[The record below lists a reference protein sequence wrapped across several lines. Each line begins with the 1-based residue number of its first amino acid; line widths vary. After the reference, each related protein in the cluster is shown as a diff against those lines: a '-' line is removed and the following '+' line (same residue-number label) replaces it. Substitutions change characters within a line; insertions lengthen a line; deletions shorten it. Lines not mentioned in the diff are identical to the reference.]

1 MSSSEEPTVEEA
13 KSLFEKLAQKFPS
26 KTLGVERWYLVAIA
40 ALTGG
45 GQPEFAGSLYTHLIE
60 GPRYAT
66 SEARQALVRRLREAL
81 VKSVSIIGV
90 CRPLEAIFNIDAAQ
104 RPEDKD
110 YSFSRENW
118 QSGPENHARGVAW
131 LDKIYKQ
138 NRTGTINS
146 LAAHKDFAWISANI
160 TYGLYLSD
168 RQVLDDIDTEMVVL
182 SGIMI
187 QNLKR
192 ETGWHLRGTR
202 RVGVSHED
210 VEMVQQCI
218 EMVAAFAGI
227 RLNKIPRVADIEHEV

>member
-1 MSSSEEPTVEEA
+1 MSSSEEPTAEEA
-13 KSLFEKLAQKFPS
+13 KVLFEKLEQNFPS
-26 KTLGVERWYLVAIA
+26 KTLGAERWYLVAIA

-45 GQPEFAGSLYTHLIE
+45 GQPELAGNLYTHLIKE
-60 GPRYAT
+60 PHYAT

-160 TYGLYLSD
+160 TYELYLSD
-168 RQVLDDIDTEMVVL
+168 RQILDDIDTEMVVL

-202 RVGVSHED
+202 RVG
-210 VEMVQQCI
+210 I